1 MTTSPSNIRFPTA
14 YALGFTSH
22 NKTTVR
28 AAVEIQI
35 SHYLWRHVPPPTPS
49 SILPT
54 QHEGH
59 SLTGRRINL
68 GRAHDGRFLAQQFQ
82 YCSVKYH
89 PTCPKRYHV
98 ISDPPPDFLR
108 QHPHLQRLLDA
119 RREVAPT
126 PRRRVASVSTTPSS
140 ATNHPTPSSGASN
153 TTPNRRRTR
162 FGPPVTP
169 ESPLARVRLA
179 IPPTMVLPVLAM
191 PSTTLDSLVPSETEH
206 SAVTEGLHP
215 PALHY
220 DYSGQ
225 STTPSVT
232 SPLDDTP
239 PIFARA
245 GSTMTSSSSDTSTD
259 SVRNLHAEPAFF
271 ARDGS
276 IISISSGSSGD
287 EMGGL
292 LYPDVTSGAS
302 WLVWN
307 DYRHALRNVGF
318 ESNEREIFLP
328 QSRIWLYYPTGLP
341 YPISQPNTILF
352 IRPAGASTLTP
363 DDVLDALF

>member
-1 MTTSPSNIRFPTA
+1 MTTSPSNICFPTA

-54 QHEGH
+54 QHDGH

-68 GRAHDGRFLAQQFQ
+68 GRSHDGRFLAQQFQ
-82 YCSVKYH
+82 YATATS
-89 PTCPKRYHV
+89 PAP
-98 ISDPPPDFLR
+98 
-108 QHPHLQRLLDA
+108 A
-119 RREVAPT
+119 RCQARSSST
-126 PRRRVASVSTTPSS
+126 PRWRVASVSNTPSS

-169 ESPLARVRLA
+169 ESPLARVRRA
-179 IPPTMVLPVLAM
+179 IPPTIVLPVLAM

-232 SPLDDTP
+232 IRIQAQTQLGTFTLNQPVLHEMV
-239 PIFARA
+239 R
-245 GSTMTSSSSDTSTD
+245 SSQFHRGLPAMKW
-259 SVRNLHAEPAFF
+259 VAFF
-271 ARDGS
+271 TPMSRLEGPVRR
-276 IISISSGSSGD
+276 
-287 EMGGL
+287 L
-292 LYPDVTSGAS
+292 TVYPRHREGGAS

-341 YPISQPNTILF
+341 YPISQLNTILF

>member
-14 YALGFTSH
+14 YALGFSSH

-35 SHYLWRHVPPPTPS
+35 SHYLWRHVPLPTPS

-59 SLTGRRINL
+59 SLTGWRINL
-68 GRAHDGRFLAQQFQ
+68 GQAHNGRFLAQQFQ
-82 YCSVKYH
+82 YCSVKHH

-119 RREVAPT
+119 RRE
-126 PRRRVASVSTTPSS
+126 
-140 ATNHPTPSSGASN
+140 
-153 TTPNRRRTR
+153 
-162 FGPPVTP
+162 
-169 ESPLARVRLA
+169 SPLARVRRA

-245 GSTMTSSSSDTSTD
+245 GSTMTSSSSDTSTVGHAQTQLGTFTLNQPFLHEM
-259 SVRNLHAEPAFF
+259 VRSSQFHRGLPAMKWVAFF
-271 ARDGS
+271 TPMSRLEGPVRR
-276 IISISSGSSGD
+276 
-287 EMGGL
+287 L
-292 LYPDVTSGAS
+292 TVYPRHREGGAS

-307 DYRHALRNVGF
+307 DYHHALRNVGF